1 MRSLCSRGRTF
12 AICSLR
18 KHVQIQQRPFLVA
31 SNRFYSSSTNEPNLI
46 NKEELK
52 KLIEKRE
59 EPYVLIDV
67 RNPDEVTSPDM
78 PLIESA
84 VNIPL
89 PDLGSAFMMM
99 DEKRFKTSYGFPKPK
114 HHEKIIVYCR
124 SGKRSEEGIMEI
136 LCPFLCMFI
145 HYCLHYF
152 LISVCCC
159 YIAADILRQM
169 QYDNVFNY
177 IGSAMDWY
185 SEQKQ

>member
-1 MRSLCSRGRTF
+1 MQSVCVRGRTF
-12 AICSLR
+12 AISSLR
-18 KHVQIQQRPFLVA
+18 KHIQTQHMLFFV
-31 SNRFYSSSTNEPNLI
+31 SSHRFYSSNTKEPKLI
-46 NKEELK
+46 NKEELR
-52 KLIEKRE
+52 KLIEKKE

-124 SGKRSEEGIMEI
+124 SGKRSTQ
-136 LCPFLCMFI
+136 
-145 HYCLHYF
+145 
-152 LISVCCC
+152 
-159 YIAADILRQM
+159 AADILRQM

-177 IGSAMDWY
+177 VGSAMDWY